1 MLDGLDQIDWA
12 SLGHHVYGKHE
23 EIPANIRALLSEDE
37 TVREEARNFLLGGGQ
52 DSGDIYET
60 TPHIIP
66 FLIELLTYN
75 QTPDKFGLLFHL
87 AETLENIRYARQ
99 PSLHQMRLNLQTY
112 EAFQI
117 RLNILLGLLAE
128 ADPATRFACVY
139 LLENMTDDTERVIP
153 ALMEHFKQELDEEV
167 QLKLL
172 DSLKILLHSIE
183 WRQYTLLKGYAPF
196 FREIVETHESR
207 AVRVKAARASIELL
221 DPLGYG
227 EDRLASIVPNILAD
241 EFLRLGNGLDERFEK
256 EYILRDL
263 VRLKPEPMF
272 YLLRQPGISAD
283 DAHLIARGLL
293 VHSML
298 FPTMHEAHWLHYPN
312 YQLKDKGNIYLER
325 HSALGAMQFPRVPK
339 VKEALQALVEN
350 NKVWEVPTNMFSF
363 FFGLPDSREEL
374 RALLDSGY
382 S

>member
-1 MLDGLDQIDWA
+1 
-12 SLGHHVYGKHE
+12 
-23 EIPANIRALLSEDE
+23 
-37 TVREEARNFLLGGGQ
+37 
-52 DSGDIYET
+52 
-60 TPHIIP
+60 
-66 FLIELLTYN
+66 
-75 QTPDKFGLLFHL
+75 
-87 AETLENIRYARQ
+87 
-99 PSLHQMRLNLQTY
+99 
-112 EAFQI
+112 
-117 RLNILLGLLAE
+117 
-128 ADPATRFACVY
+128 
-139 LLENMTDDTERVIP
+139 MTDDIERVIP
-153 ALMEHFKQELDEEV
+153 ALMEHFNHESDEEV
-167 QLKLL
+167 QLQLL

-207 AVRVKAARASIELL
+207 AVRVKAARASVELL
-221 DPLGYG
+221 GPLRHG
-227 EDRLASIVPNILAD
+227 EDRLAPAVPDILAD
-241 EFLRLGNGLDERFEK
+241 EFLRLEDSLDQRLQK

-263 VRLKPEPMF
+263 VWLKSEPLF

-293 VHSML
+293 AHSML
-298 FPTMHEAHWLHYPN
+298 FDTQHEAHWLHYPN
-312 YQLKDKGNIYLER
+312 YQLRDKGNIYLE
-325 HSALGAMQFPRVPK
+325 HNSALDAMRFPRVTK